1 MNRQEF
7 DELRSE
13 FAEYIYRYEYFLKC
27 GYLNDLYY
35 NKTFA
40 AELDRASSLEYENS
54 AINTAIQEK
63 QKNGDQFL
71 LDEFLDAATKQRN
84 LLLGNIATKHKHALE
99 VVGHVEKLSK
109 DQKKAFEEEYL
120 RVIKTFHPVVKC
132 YTTENERK
140 TFDSLRLFYF
150 ENNIEGFIE
159 FLTNNKAVFK
169 DVDYKP
175 EMYNIV
181 SGFYYEN
188 QKKINEDFNK
198 KQNAY
203 PYNKTEAL
211 KDEIGMARENGDI
224 RARYTKL
231 FRDNQTLRANYKQLF
246 NQEFAFLDAK
256 DLKAEEAPIEN
267 N

>member
-40 AELDRASSLEYENS
+40 AELDRTSALEFENS
-54 AINTAIQEK
+54 AINTAITEK
-63 QKNGDQFL
+63 QANGDQFIL
-71 LDEFLDAATKQRN
+71 EEFLKAVSKQRGVID
-84 LLLGNIATKHKHALE
+84 GNIQNKHRHANE
-99 VVGHVEKLSK
+99 VINHVEALTK

-120 RVIKTFHPVVKC
+120 RVIKVFHPVVRV
-132 YTTENERK
+132 YSTELERK
-140 TFDSLRLFYF
+140 VFDTLRTFYF
-150 ENNIEGFIE
+150 ENNIDGFIE
-159 FLTNNKAVFK
+159 YLTNNKSAFK
-169 DVDYKP
+169 DIDYKP
-175 EMYNIV
+175 EMYNVV

-188 QKKINEDFNK
+188 QKRINEDFAK
-198 KQNAY
+198 KQQAY
-203 PYNKTEAL
+203 PYNKNEAL

-231 FRDNQTLRANYKQLF
+231 FRDNQTLKNNYKALF
-246 NQEFAFLDAK
+246 NEDFAFVN
-256 DLKAEEAPIEN
+256 AE
-267 N
+267 